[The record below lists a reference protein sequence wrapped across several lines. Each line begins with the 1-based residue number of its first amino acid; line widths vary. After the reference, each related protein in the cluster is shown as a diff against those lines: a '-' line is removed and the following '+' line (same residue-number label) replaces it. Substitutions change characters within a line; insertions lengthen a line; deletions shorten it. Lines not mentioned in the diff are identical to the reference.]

1 MLLQFSVENFK
12 SIKQKAILSL
22 EASADQMHVDNY
34 AQAGKDKC
42 LRMVSVYGA
51 NAAGKSNLFQA
62 LTAAILAVR
71 LSNDRQVGA
80 PIPQITPFL
89 FDPETAKAPTS
100 FEFIFIT
107 EGLKYIYGFSA
118 TSTTVETEYLYV
130 YKTAKATTIFE
141 RDVHSK
147 PEYRFT
153 SPSLRKQ
160 LLPITERNTPNK
172 LFLATATAWNC
183 GETRIPLLWLTNGIN
198 TYSPDYESLLQISGE
213 MFERDSD
220 QSLRIFTN
228 RLLQEAD
235 VNISDYEFESTNY
248 PKEDSMR
255 DIGVP
260 PAIRENFSMLPNFFK
275 RYDINTLHRIETDRG
290 ENVYALPLRLESR
303 GTRNVF
309 LLSPILKRAFETGET
324 VCVDEFD
331 TSLHPMLVSYLVG
344 LFHNPAV
351 NRNNAQLIITTHDL
365 SLLTLKELRRDQIYF
380 VEKNQN
386 TGESELY
393 SLDEFSP
400 RTNEDVRK
408 AYILGRYGSVPNV
421 GDGNLLWQ

>member
-34 AQAGKDKC
+34 AQTGKDKC

-107 EGLKYIYGFSA
+107 EGLKYVYGFSA

-183 GETRIPLLWLTNGIN
+183 EETRIPLLWLTNGIN

-213 MFERDSD
+213 MFERDTD

-248 PKEDSMR
+248 PKEDFMR

-275 RYDINTLHRIETDRG
+275 RYDINTLHRIETNRG

-380 VEKNQN
+380 VEKDQN

-408 AYILGRYGSVPNV
+408 AYMLGRYGSVPNV
-421 GDGNLLWQ
+421 GDGDLLWQ

>member
-22 EASADQMHVDNY
+22 EASADQVHVDNY

-107 EGLKYIYGFSA
+107 EGLKYVYGFSA

-141 RDVHSK
+141 RDIHSK

-183 GETRIPLLWLTNGIN
+183 EETRIPLLWLTNGIN

-213 MFERDSD
+213 MFERDTG

-248 PKEDSMR
+248 PKEDFMR

-380 VEKNQN
+380 VEKDQN

-408 AYILGRYGSVPNV
+408 AYMLGRYGSVPNV
-421 GDGNLLWQ
+421 GDGDLLWQ

>member
-183 GETRIPLLWLTNGIN
+183 EETRIPLLWLTNGIN

-213 MFERDSD
+213 MFERDTD

-248 PKEDSMR
+248 PKEDFMR

-290 ENVYALPLRLESR
+290 ENVHALPLRLESR

-380 VEKNQN
+380 VAKNQN

>member
-275 RYDINTLHRIETDRG
+275 RYDINTLHRIETNRG

-421 GDGNLLWQ
+421 GDGDLLWQ

>member
-22 EASADQMHVDNY
+22 EASADQVHVDNY

-89 FDPETAKAPTS
+89 FDPETAKTPTS

-107 EGLKYIYGFSA
+107 EGLKYVYGFSA

-141 RDVHSK
+141 RDIHSK

-183 GETRIPLLWLTNGIN
+183 EETRIPLLWLTNGIN

-213 MFERDSD
+213 MFERDTD

-248 PKEDSMR
+248 PKEDFMR

-290 ENVYALPLRLESR
+290 ENVYTLPLRLESR

-380 VEKNQN
+380 VEKDRN

-408 AYILGRYGSVPNV
+408 AYMLGRYGSVPNV
-421 GDGNLLWQ
+421 GDGDLLWQ

>member
-160 LLPITERNTPNK
+160 LLPITERNIPNK

-183 GETRIPLLWLTNGIN
+183 EETRIPLLWLTNGIN

-248 PKEDSMR
+248 PKEDFMR

>member
-183 GETRIPLLWLTNGIN
+183 EETRIPLLWLTNGIN

-213 MFERDSD
+213 IFERDSD

-248 PKEDSMR
+248 PKEDFMR

-408 AYILGRYGSVPNV
+408 AYMLGRYGSVPNV

>member
-34 AQAGKDKC
+34 AQTGKDKC

-89 FDPETAKAPTS
+89 FDSETAKAPTS

-107 EGLKYIYGFSA
+107 EGLKYVYGFSA

-183 GETRIPLLWLTNGIN
+183 EETRIPLLWLTNGIN

-213 MFERDSD
+213 MFERDTD

-248 PKEDSMR
+248 PKEDFMR

-275 RYDINTLHRIETDRG
+275 RYDINTLHRIETNRG

-380 VEKNQN
+380 VEKDQN

-408 AYILGRYGSVPNV
+408 AYMLGRYGSVPNV
-421 GDGNLLWQ
+421 GDGDLLWQ

>member
-107 EGLKYIYGFSA
+107 EGLKYVYGFSA

-183 GETRIPLLWLTNGIN
+183 EETRIPLLWLTNGIN

-213 MFERDSD
+213 MFERDTD

-248 PKEDSMR
+248 PKEDFMR

-290 ENVYALPLRLESR
+290 ENVYTLPLRLESR

-380 VEKNQN
+380 VEKDQN

-408 AYILGRYGSVPNV
+408 AYMLGRYGSVPNV
-421 GDGNLLWQ
+421 GDGDLLWQ

>member
-183 GETRIPLLWLTNGIN
+183 EETRIPLLWLTNGIN

-213 MFERDSD
+213 IFERDSD

-248 PKEDSMR
+248 PKEDFMR
-255 DIGVP
+255 DLGVP

-408 AYILGRYGSVPNV
+408 AYMLGRYGSVPNV

>member
-12 SIKQKAILSL
+12 SIKQKAVLSL
-22 EASADQMHVDNY
+22 VAASDQLHTNNY
-34 AQAGKDKC
+34 AQIGKDKC
-42 LRMVSVYGA
+42 LRTVSVYGA

-62 LTAAILAVR
+62 LTTAILAVR

-80 PIPQITPFL
+80 PIPQIMPFL
-89 FDPETAKAPTS
+89 FDPVTATAPSS
-100 FEFIFIT
+100 FEFIFVADNR
-107 EGLKYIYGFSA
+107 KYIYGFSA
-118 TSTTVETEYLYV
+118 TSAAVETEYLYV
-130 YKTAKATTIFE
+130 YKSSKATTIFE
-141 RDVHSK
+141 RDIHAS

-183 GETRIPLLWLTNGIN
+183 EETRIPLLWLTNGIN
-198 TYSPDYESLLQISGE
+198 TYSPDYESLLQLSGE
-213 MFERDSD
+213 MFERDTD
-220 QSLRIFTN
+220 QSLRSFTN

-248 PKEDSMR
+248 PKEDLMR
-255 DIGVP
+255 DMGVP
-260 PAIRENFSMLPNFFK
+260 PAVRETFSMLPNFFK
-275 RYDINTLHRIETDRG
+275 RYEINTFHRIRTDQG
-290 ENVYALPLRLESR
+290 ENVFALPLKLESR

-309 LLSPILKRAFETGET
+309 LLSPILKRAFESGET

-331 TSLHPMLVSYLVG
+331 TSLHPMLVGYLVG

-351 NRNNAQLIITTHDL
+351 NRNNAQLIISTHDL
-365 SLLTLKELRRDQIYF
+365 SLLTLKELRRDQVYF
-380 VEKNQN
+380 IEKNQS
-386 TGESELY
+386 TGVSELY

-400 RTNEDVRK
+400 RTNEDIRK
-408 AYILGRYGSVPNV
+408 AYLLGRYGSVPNV
-421 GDGNLLWQ
+421 GDGDLLWQ

>member
-34 AQAGKDKC
+34 AQTGKDKC

-89 FDPETAKAPTS
+89 FDSETAKAPTS

-107 EGLKYIYGFSA
+107 EGLKYVYGFSA

-183 GETRIPLLWLTNGIN
+183 EETRIPLLWLTNGIN

-213 MFERDSD
+213 MFERDTD

-248 PKEDSMR
+248 PKEDFMR

-275 RYDINTLHRIETDRG
+275 RYDINTLHRIETNRG

-380 VEKNQN
+380 VEKDQN

-408 AYILGRYGSVPNV
+408 AYMLGRYGSVPNV
-421 GDGNLLWQ
+421 GDGDLFWQ

>member
-12 SIKQKAILSL
+12 SIKKKAVLSL
-22 EASADQMHVDNY
+22 EASSDQMHTNNY
-34 AQAGKDKC
+34 ARVGKDSC

-89 FDPETAKAPTS
+89 FDPETAAAPTS
-100 FEFIFIT
+100 FEFIFIA
-107 EGLKYIYGFSA
+107 EGRKYVYGFSA
-118 TSTTVETEYLYV
+118 TSSAVETEYLYV
-130 YKTAKATTIFE
+130 YKTAKATTVFE
-141 RDVHSK
+141 RDVHAK

-153 SPSLRKQ
+153 LPSLKKQ

-183 GETRIPLLWLTNGIN
+183 EETKIPLLWLSKGIN
-198 TYSPDYESLLQISGE
+198 TYSPDYESLLQLSGE
-213 MFERDSD
+213 MFENDTD
-220 QSLRIFTN
+220 QSLRSFTN
-228 RLLQEAD
+228 KLLQEAD

-248 PKEDSMR
+248 PREDFMR

-260 PAIRENFSMLPNFFK
+260 PAVRESFSMLPNFFK
-275 RYDINTLHRIETDRG
+275 RYDINTLHRITTDQG
-290 ENVYALPLRLESR
+290 ESVYALPLRLESR
-303 GTRNVF
+303 GTKNVF

-331 TSLHPMLVSYLVG
+331 TSLHPILVSYLVG

-380 VEKNQN
+380 VEKDQN
-386 TGESELY
+386 TGASELY

-400 RTNEDVRK
+400 RTNEDIRK
-408 AYILGRYGSVPNV
+408 AYMLGRYGSVPNV
-421 GDGNLLWQ
+421 GDGDSLWQ

>member
-12 SIKQKAILSL
+12 SIKKKAVLSL
-22 EASADQMHVDNY
+22 EASSDQMHTNNY
-34 AQAGKDKC
+34 ARVGKDNC

-89 FDPETAKAPTS
+89 FDPETAAAPTS
-100 FEFIFIT
+100 FEFIFIA
-107 EGLKYIYGFSA
+107 EGRKYVYGFSA
-118 TSTTVETEYLYV
+118 TSSAVETEYLYV
-130 YKTAKATTIFE
+130 YKTAKATTVFE
-141 RDVHSK
+141 RDVHAK

-153 SPSLRKQ
+153 LPSLKKQ

-183 GETRIPLLWLTNGIN
+183 EETKIPLLWLSKGIN
-198 TYSPDYESLLQISGE
+198 TYSPDYESLLQLSGE
-213 MFERDSD
+213 MFENDTD
-220 QSLRIFTN
+220 QSLRSFTN
-228 RLLQEAD
+228 KLLQEAD

-248 PKEDSMR
+248 PREDFMR

-260 PAIRENFSMLPNFFK
+260 PAVRESFSMLPNFFK
-275 RYDINTLHRIETDRG
+275 RYDINTLHRITTDQG
-290 ENVYALPLRLESR
+290 ESVYALPLRLESR
-303 GTRNVF
+303 GTKNVF

-331 TSLHPMLVSYLVG
+331 TSLHPILVSYLVG

-380 VEKNQN
+380 VEKDQN
-386 TGESELY
+386 TGASELY

-400 RTNEDVRK
+400 RTNEDIRK
-408 AYILGRYGSVPNV
+408 AYMLGRYGSVPNV
-421 GDGNLLWQ
+421 GDGDSLWQ

>member
-183 GETRIPLLWLTNGIN
+183 EETRIPLLWLTNGIN

-213 MFERDSD
+213 MFERDTD

-248 PKEDSMR
+248 PKEDFMR

-380 VEKNQN
+380 VAKNQN

>member
-34 AQAGKDKC
+34 AQTGKDKC

-89 FDPETAKAPTS
+89 FDSETAKAPTS

-107 EGLKYIYGFSA
+107 EGLKYVYGFSA

-183 GETRIPLLWLTNGIN
+183 EETRIPLLWLTNGIN

-213 MFERDSD
+213 MFERDTD

-248 PKEDSMR
+248 PKEDFMR

-275 RYDINTLHRIETDRG
+275 RYDINTLHRIETNRG

-351 NRNNAQLIITTHDL
+351 NRNNAQLIITAHDL

-380 VEKNQN
+380 VEKDQN

-408 AYILGRYGSVPNV
+408 AYMLGRYGSVPNV
-421 GDGNLLWQ
+421 GDGDLLWQ

>member
-183 GETRIPLLWLTNGIN
+183 EETRIPLLWLTNGIN

-213 MFERDSD
+213 MFERDTD

-248 PKEDSMR
+248 PKEDFMR

-275 RYDINTLHRIETDRG
+275 RYDINTLHRIETNRG
-290 ENVYALPLRLESR
+290 ENVYTLPLRLESR

-331 TSLHPMLVSYLVG
+331 TSLHPMLISYLVG

-380 VEKNQN
+380 VAKNQN

>member
-51 NAAGKSNLFQA
+51 NATGKSNLFQA

-183 GETRIPLLWLTNGIN
+183 EETRIPLLWLTNGIN

-213 MFERDSD
+213 MIERDSD

-248 PKEDSMR
+248 PKEDFMR

>member
-1 MLLQFSVENFK
+1 
-12 SIKQKAILSL
+12 
-22 EASADQMHVDNY
+22 
-34 AQAGKDKC
+34 
-42 LRMVSVYGA
+42 
-51 NAAGKSNLFQA
+51 
-62 LTAAILAVR
+62 AVR

-107 EGLKYIYGFSA
+107 EGLKYVYGFSA

-147 PEYRFT
+147 PEYCFT

-183 GETRIPLLWLTNGIN
+183 EETRIPLLWLTNGIN

-213 MFERDSD
+213 MFERDTD

-248 PKEDSMR
+248 PKEDFMR

-290 ENVYALPLRLESR
+290 ENVYTLPLRLESR

-380 VEKNQN
+380 VEKDQN

-408 AYILGRYGSVPNV
+408 AYMLGRYGSVPNV
-421 GDGNLLWQ
+421 GDGDLLWQ

>member
-12 SIKQKAILSL
+12 SIKQKAVLSL
-22 EASADQMHVDNY
+22 VASSDQMHANNY

-42 LRMVSVYGA
+42 LRMISVYGA

-80 PIPQITPFL
+80 PIAQIMPFL
-89 FDPETAKAPTS
+89 FDPVTAASPTS
-100 FEFIFIT
+100 FEFIFIAD
-107 EGLKYIYGFSA
+107 GRKYIYGFSA
-118 TSTTVETEYLYV
+118 TSSAVETEYLYV
-130 YKTAKATTIFE
+130 YNTSKATTVFE
-141 RDVHSK
+141 RDTHAK

-153 SPSLRKQ
+153 SPILRKQ

-183 GETRIPLLWLTNGIN
+183 EETRIPLLWLTKGIN

-213 MFERDSD
+213 MFENDTD
-220 QSLRIFTN
+220 HSLRSFTN

-248 PKEDSMR
+248 PREDFMR

-260 PAIRENFSMLPNFFK
+260 PAVRESFSMLPNFFK
-275 RYDINTLHRIETDRG
+275 RYDINAVHRLTTDQG
-290 ENVYALPLRLESR
+290 ESVYTLPLRLESR
-303 GTRNVF
+303 GTKNVF
-309 LLSPILKRAFETGET
+309 LLSPILKNAFETGET
-324 VCVDEFD
+324 VCIDEFD

-380 VEKNQN
+380 VEKDQN
-386 TGESELY
+386 TGASELY

-400 RTNEDVRK
+400 RTNEDIRK
-408 AYILGRYGSVPNV
+408 AYMLGRYGSVPNV
-421 GDGNLLWQ
+421 GDGDLLWQ